1 MDGTVNEGIL
11 LHKGQ
16 EKRKTLWYQQM
27 KGICPF
33 TFRGQRIRET
43 FIFSLERIFDKYV
56 FSVFFYQTLIGHPY
70 FCYFS
75 CLSLIQVQCCDLVAT
90 GLRPWVNF
98 ALHKLT
104 GRLFLTWQKRKKG
117 KGKCTGHKRI
127 KSNKQ
132 PRILG
137 RKQWQASQSI

>member
-1 MDGTVNEGIL
+1 MKAYCFI
-11 LHKGQ
+11 KGK
-16 EKRKTLWYQQM
+16 KRGKLYDINRWR
-27 KGICPF
+27 GICPC

-43 FIFSLERIFDKYV
+43 FIFSLERIFDKYN
-56 FSVFFYQTLIGHPY
+56 VFFYQTLKGHPY

-75 CLSLIQVQCCDLVAT
+75 CLSLIQLQCCDLVAT

-104 GRLFLTWQKRKKG
+104 GRLFVTWQKRKKG

-132 PRILG
+132 FGIPG